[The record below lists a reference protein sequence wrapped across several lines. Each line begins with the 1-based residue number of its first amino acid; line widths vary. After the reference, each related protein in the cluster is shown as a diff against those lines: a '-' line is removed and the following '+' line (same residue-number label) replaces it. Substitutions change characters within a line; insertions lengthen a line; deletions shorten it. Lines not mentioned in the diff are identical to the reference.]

1 MPEPTPQLT
10 KQHVQEMAKMA
21 GLSPDDQRAEVI
33 AARLGAVLQALS
45 EVPDESVADYQPA
58 LTFAPIANP
67 TSDKDVKPG
76 E

>member
-1 MPEPTPQLT
+1 MVELT
-10 KQHVQEMAKMA
+10 KEQILEMAKMA
-21 GLSPDDQRAEVI
+21 GLAPDDQRAEAI

-58 LTFAPIANP
+58 LTFAPIVHP
-67 TSDKDVKPG
+67 TADGDVKSS